1 MVHQRGLPTKKT
13 SVEDLLNFT
22 VRFRV
27 ILQEL
32 PRVRVGFHG
41 LDPVVEAISKLVQT
55 GSDRMEVAGPGGG
68 R

>member
-1 MVHQRGLPTKKT
+1 MRITPSDQSAVHQRGLPTKKT
-13 SVEDLLNFT
+13 SVEDLLNCT

-41 LDPVVEAISKLVQT
+41 LDPVVEACK
-55 GSDRMEVAGPGGG
+55 E
-68 R
+68 